1 MNYIHLHIF
10 HRRYYFYFLDAK
22 LFTIKYLNKHFC
34 SYQKKIV
41 CFFGVF
47 FTCFFLSYALLAQR
61 PTFEENEE
69 KTIPLL
75 PNLFNFTQQDSTMQN
90 VRSLKAPEFFAESY
104 RFSIKL
110 LRFNTEADELFPV
123 FYRQGLFFHRL
134 KDKYPLKLGINAW
147 NKPSR
152 TRVFFVPHPDS
163 IKEQKRIYTV
173 VRQAQKSNIV
183 GAQFWEK
190 GEHIFFAKS
199 NALPINIFGKGEI
212 KLCKSTLYEARVSRS
227 VWFSASPVQI
237 PETEEY
243 SVAYPSISPDG
254 KYLFFTSNMPG
265 GYGGTDIYVTTKQA
279 NGTWSEPQ
287 NLGNQV
293 NSPADEITP
302 FYHEDGNL
310 YFASNRQG
318 GMGGFDIYEAKKI
331 GEFFERVKNVGSPIN
346 SEDDDIS
353 FIINDSKR
361 IGYFASNRRGSFD
374 IYRSNTLLLNISR
387 NITDGGADVFG
398 QFNFELTGNVFDSI
412 TGQPIKKAIVKLRDI
427 ENDEIRIGFT
437 DNSGKYRFIIQNE
450 KRYQLAVTK
459 LNYQTTK
466 DYEFSTFGILRPV
479 PVSIDML
486 MSPNIYRFR
495 LNIEVIEKDTISE
508 IVKKPIP
515 DAKLLLEETGSEEVK
530 EVYADL
536 QGKYTFDLQQD
547 KSYKLT
553 VFKEGFEISLPYRI
567 YTVRKNSAQAIDLQI
582 PLTKTVQ
589 NKRRAVI
596 RAIVTDTEDGR
607 ALVGATVGL
616 KNRSTGQTYE
626 GQTDDNGVA
635 IFVVD
640 TLYSYQLW
648 AVKEKYQAN
657 DYIEVNMMGIESGKV
672 VETILPMR
680 AVNYKP
686 VPLTFTLP
694 SVYYPVGKITFNE
707 EIQTQLDA
715 VVKILKEHEGLK
727 ISVFSHTDNTDKP
740 KANEELSRQRA
751 NAAVSYLLKK
761 GIDKKRIISIY
772 SLGATKMK
780 NDCDKVPCSEAQHAE
795 NRRID
800 FAIVER

>member
-1 MNYIHLHIF
+1 MNHIHVQILHIE
-10 HRRYYFYFLDAK
+10 YYLDFLDVK
-22 LFTIKYLNKHFC
+22 LLAINHLKKLSYFC
-34 SYQKKIV
+34 QKSLV
-41 CFFGVF
+41 RFLFFF
-47 FTCFFLSYALLAQR
+47 FACFFLSYGLLAQR
-61 PTFEENEE
+61 PTFEENTE
-69 KTIPLL
+69 KTTPLL
-75 PNLFNFTQQDSTMQN
+75 PGLFNFSKQDSTMQN

-134 KDKYPLKLGINAW
+134 KDRYPLKLGITAW

-152 TRVFFVPHPDS
+152 TRVFFVTHPDS
-163 IKEQKRIYTV
+163 MREQRRIYTA

-183 GAQFWEK
+183 GAQFLEN
-190 GEHIFFAKS
+190 GEHIFFAKT
-199 NALPINIFGKGEI
+199 NALPLNIFDKEEI
-212 KLCKSTLYEARVSRS
+212 KLCKSSLYEARVTRN

-243 SVAYPSISPDG
+243 SIAHPSISQDG

-287 NLGNQV
+287 NLGSQV

-331 GEFFERVKNVGSPIN
+331 GDFFEKVTNVGAPIN

-361 IGYFASNRRGSFD
+361 MGYFASNRRGNFD

-412 TGQPIKKAIVKLRDI
+412 TGQPIKKAIVKIRDI
-427 ENDEIRIGFT
+427 ENDDIRIGFT
-437 DNSGKYRFIIQNE
+437 DNSGKYRFIVQNE

-486 MSPNIYRFR
+486 MSPNTYRFR

-508 IVKKPIP
+508 IIKKPIP
-515 DAKLLLEETGSEEVK
+515 DARLLLEETGSEEVK

-553 VFKEGFEISLPYRI
+553 VFKEGFDISLPYRI
-567 YTVRKNSAQAIDLQI
+567 YTVRKNSAQTLDLQI
-582 PLTKTVQ
+582 PLTKTIQ

-607 ALVGATVGL
+607 ALIGATVGL
-616 KNRSTGQTYE
+616 KNKNTGQTYE
-626 GQTDDNGVA
+626 GLTDDNGVA

-640 TLYSYQLW
+640 TLYNYQLW

-657 DYIEVNMMGIESGKV
+657 DYIDVSMIGIESGRV
-672 VETILPMR
+672 VEAILSMR

-694 SVYYPVGKITFNE
+694 SIYYPAGKITFNE
-707 EIQTQLDA
+707 EVQTQLDA
-715 VVKILKEHEGLK
+715 VAKILKEHEGLK
-727 ISVFSHTDNTDKP
+727 VSIFSHTDNTDKP

-761 GIDKKRIISIY
+761 GIDRKRFVAIY

-780 NDCDKVPCSEAQHAE
+780 NDCDKIQCTEAQHAE